1 MCQLIGKEKKGQQ
14 AKFPGWRIQSS
25 SQDIRSNNGLVK
37 AIETL
42 HIHWLADEMEKIHHC
57 CGLIVGLNSFTHA
70 FLLEP

>member
-1 MCQLIGKEKKGQQ
+1 M
-14 AKFPGWRIQSS
+14 
-25 SQDIRSNNGLVK
+25 K

-42 HIHWLADEMEKIHHC
+42 HIHWLSDEMEKIHHC